1 MTIRLSANSLT
12 NETWK
17 ILYNQNR
24 KAKIIDMM
32 KPTHA
37 QFTRAFSV
45 SAQQI
50 LIAAGLLVSCEFAV
64 AQNPATPPVQSTAS
78 KEAHPPAAGP
88 TAKPAKPVQDW
99 ANLRR
104 YSTKNAKLAAP
115 AAGENRTVF
124 MGDSITDAWMEKRPE
139 FFAGNIHVCRGISGQ
154 TSPQMLVRFRP
165 DVIDLK
171 PKVMVILAG
180 TNDLAG
186 NTGPMTPEQT
196 LGNLISMAELAKANG
211 IRVVLS
217 SVLPATVFPW
227 HRDVGNPA
235 DTIVALNAMIK
246 DYAAKNDCVYLD
258 YYPALVNEEKGLKKE
273 YAQDA
278 VHPNQ
283 AGYDV
288 MGPLAEKAITQ
299 ALASRASR

>member
-1 MTIRLSANSLT
+1 MKLT
-12 NETWK
+12 
-17 ILYNQNR
+17 
-24 KAKIIDMM
+24 
-32 KPTHA
+32 HSH
-37 QFTRAFSV
+37 FTRTFSV
-45 SAQQI
+45 ATQQL
-50 LIAAGLLVSCEFAV
+50 LIAAGLLVSCQFAV
-64 AQNPATPPVQSTAS
+64 AQKPATSPAAS
-78 KEAHPPAAGP
+78 KEAQPPAANK
-88 TAKPAKPVQDW
+88 AKPAKPVQDW

-104 YSTKNAKLAAP
+104 YRAKNAELAAP
-115 AAGENRTVF
+115 AAGENRIVF
-124 MGDSITDAWMEKRPE
+124 IGDSITDAWMQKRPE

-154 TSPQMLVRFRP
+154 TSPQMLVRFRS

-171 PKVMVILAG
+171 PKVVVILAG
-180 TNDLAG
+180 INDLAG

-196 LGNLISMAELAKANG
+196 LGNLISMTELAKANG

-217 SVLPATVFPW
+217 SVLPATVFSW

-246 DYAAKNDCVYLD
+246 NYANKNDCVYLD

-273 YAQDA
+273 YAEDS

-299 ALASRASR
+299 ALASQ